1 MILLVLAAVLA
12 VPIFYFPADWAGWLT
27 LYGAFACVPFF
38 VPFRKRPRVVFAIW
52 GAVLAHALVASFNAY
67 VSTIHGVETDA
78 VKFHSTA
85 AAISAIGGWDFGLGA
100 RFYTTML
107 ALAYTIGGPS
117 HFFGEQLS
125 VLAFALSC
133 VVLVKLL
140 DLLKIERHQ
149 AACVLVFGLHPA
161 VAIFTSVTLR
171 EAWQTLFFMQSVY
184 CLLVFRVRASPLSLL
199 WGLLGAAL
207 MGCLHNGL
215 IVYAL
220 FMIPLALFSRL
231 GLRTT
236 VSLPRTIGLALT
248 GATAAAILAAAL
260 TGSLPYTPSM
270 AKLAEGE
277 ALEYAS
283 TYRQKG
289 EKGARAEYG
298 VKLDAGSPLKF
309 ALSLPPV
316 YVFYMLSPFP
326 WQVKTPLD
334 LFAAADGWLRAILL
348 VFALALAAAPPEGMP
363 AGFPRFLLI
372 LYFSMSVLWAMGTIN
387 YGTAMRHHI
396 VPFWILIALGLPPL
410 LDRAVRIFRLK
421 LR

>member
-1 MILLVLAAVLA
+1 MILLLAAAVLA

-27 LYGAFACVPFF
+27 LYAAFACVPFF
-38 VPFRKRPRVVFAIW
+38 VSFRKRARVVFAIW
-52 GAVLAHALVASFNAY
+52 GVVLAHALVASFNAY

-78 VKFHSTA
+78 VKFHATA
-85 AAISAIGGWDFGLGA
+85 AAISAVGGWDFGLGA

-107 ALAYTIGGPS
+107 ALAYTVGGPS

-125 VLAFALSC
+125 VLAFSLSC

-140 DLLKIERHQ
+140 DLLKIERHH

-161 VAIFTSVTLR
+161 VAVFTSVTLR
-171 EAWQTLFFMQSVY
+171 ESFQTLFFMQSAY
-184 CLLVFRVRASPLSLL
+184 NLLAFRVRASPLSLL
-199 WGLLGAAL
+199 WGLLGAAA

-215 IVYAL
+215 LVYAL
-220 FMIPLALFSRL
+220 FLIPLALFSRM

-236 VSLPRTIGLALT
+236 VSLPRTVGLALT
-248 GATAAAILAAAL
+248 GATAAALFAAAL

-298 VKLDAGSPLKF
+298 VKLDAGSPVKF

-316 YVFYMLSPFP
+316 YVFYMLAPFP

-334 LFAAADGWLRAILL
+334 LFAAADGWLRALLL

-396 VPFWILIALGLPPL
+396 VPYWILIALGLPPL
-410 LDRAVRIFRLK
+410 LDRAVKIFRLK